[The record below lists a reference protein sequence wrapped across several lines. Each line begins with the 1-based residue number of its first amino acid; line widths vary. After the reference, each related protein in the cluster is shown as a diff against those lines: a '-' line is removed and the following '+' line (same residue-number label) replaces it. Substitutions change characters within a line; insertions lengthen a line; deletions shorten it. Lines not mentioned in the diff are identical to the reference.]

1 MAMLIDLILKPHSQD
16 HGPLFLWMDN
26 CGAHKTGPLG
36 PIYREAN
43 VEVGFLPPNMTYIL
57 QVLDLAV
64 NGPLKAHIRGL
75 RAERVFSYFQVYKQD
90 YLRELNKAVN
100 QRVKPTWCPPKPS
113 MKECIIDIISL
124 INNDFA
130 KESFKEGLKR
140 CFIDTGTAPD
150 INGIFKVYKQSSS
163 QGTMK
168 IAPAGTFDSFETGL
182 ISEEEIANIIAN
194 GEDEDY
200 SDEEDQNDE

>member
-1 MAMLIDLILKPHSQD
+1 
-16 HGPLFLWMDN
+16 
-26 CGAHKTGPLG
+26 
-36 PIYREAN
+36 
-43 VEVGFLPPNMTYIL
+43 MTYIL

-75 RAERVFSYFQVYKQD
+75 RAERVFSYFQVYKHD

-150 INGIFKVYKQSSS
+150 INGIFKIYKQSSS